1 MADPIGTELTA
12 LPWADITPTDP
23 KELANKAY
31 VDNVAGGEVADVDAK
46 IAAAVTPV
54 ANRVT
59 SVEGRVTT
67 LERRPTIT
75 SGTAALT
82 PGVSPLTTGNVY
94 LQYE

>member
-12 LPWADITPTDP
+12 LPWADIPPTDP
-23 KELANKAY
+23 KHLTNKDY
-31 VDNVAGGEVADVDAK
+31 VDNVAGGVEVDVDAK
-46 IAAAVTPV
+46 ISAAVNPV

-75 SGTAALT
+75 SGTAELT
-82 PGVSPLTTGNVY
+82 PGVSPLASGNVY